1 MKFTERA
8 IASYLTLL
16 IGKLTNW
23 NFPRGGEGPGDPAFL
38 TAEQAGQLAAAGIRL
53 LTPML
58 PSEAAHQVEAAL
70 KHVPKVQSA
79 SIEEMLVNVGALGGV
94 VHHGSHGSGGAPGC
108 CVMINGRLV
117 CFRADS

>member
-1 MKFTERA
+1 MKFNERA
-8 IASYLTLL
+8 IASWLILL
-16 IGKLTNW
+16 LGKLTNW

-58 PSEAAHQVEAAL
+58 PSAAAQQVEAAL
-70 KHVPKVQSA
+70 KQVPQVQSA
-79 SIEEMLVNVGALGGV
+79 SIEEMLVNVGGLGGV
-94 VHHGSHGSGGAPGC
+94 VHHGSGGAPGC

-117 CFRADS
+117 CVRASSD

>member
-1 MKFTERA
+1 MKFNERA
-8 IASYLTLL
+8 IASWLILL

-58 PSEAAHQVEAAL
+58 PSAAAQQVEAAL
-70 KHVPKVQSA
+70 KQVPQVQGP
-79 SIEEMLVNVGALGGV
+79 SIEEMLVNVGGLGGV
-94 VHHGSHGSGGAPGC
+94 VHHGSGGAPGC

-117 CFRADS
+117 CVRASSD